1 MSLSGYVSKGCMT
14 FGLKFLMV
22 SQHLAKCDDYKHCG
36 SRSIANLLFRVTL
49 LGHVIN
55 EPLDF
60 FKGSS
65 LLYIPTLLN
74 LVARYIVVVE
84 I

>member
-1 MSLSGYVSKGCMT
+1 
-14 FGLKFLMV
+14 MV

-36 SRSIANLLFRVTL
+36 SRGITNLLFRVTL
-49 LGHVIN
+49 LDHVIN
-55 EPLDF
+55 EPFDF

-74 LVARYIVVVE
+74 LVARNIVVVE